1 MKLFDRLFAGSIA
14 ILLAFPIAPSAIAY
28 AADGFAIENGEA
40 PVISDRLANDGA
52 QTEDA
57 VGAKK
62 DKDVSSLAETEKKE
76 NHMPAEN
83 KDESGDLD
91 SGSVDKEASESEEGE
106 SAPDAPIDLQS
117 FANSWRFSDGL
128 PANAISSFAR
138 VSGNAWSEKDG
149 IYYCSDGTVVTGAE
163 AFGIDVSQWNGD
175 IDWGMVKAAGVD
187 YAIIRCGYGG
197 DSASQDDLYFVQ
209 NVKGAL
215 AAGLDIGVYIYSYG
229 WDAATGK
236 SEAKH
241 VLRTLKEA
249 GLKPSD
255 LAYPVYYDLEQQS
268 VSTGKPCGIDDSGKE
283 RPASNTALLSMTQ
296 AFAAEI
302 EAAGYDVGVYANLNW
317 WNNYLTSSTYDQWD
331 RWVAQ
336 YNTQCDYRGKYS
348 MWQCMS
354 DGRIAGI
361 SGYTD
366 INFYFGSGYGKL
378 DSLAAENADVLPDG
392 VYTIATSN
400 DSSKVLDVASASI
413 SNSANVQIY
422 ANNGTNAQ
430 QWKVTHDAQGYVT
443 FTNVNSGKVLDVFG
457 GKSADGTNVQQY
469 ANNNS
474 RAQKWIVIDNGDG
487 AYVIRSAVKYGMTLD
502 VKSGSTANK
511 ANVQIYVA
519 NGSGAQNWIFEAIE
533 DPRASLDALAAEN
546 KDVLDDGDTYYIAS
560 ALGSGSLAK
569 ATAVLD
575 VKSAGTADKANV
587 QIYAANA
594 TKAQQWVVSHD
605 DQGYVT
611 FTNANSGKVLD
622 VASGKYSSGTNVQQY
637 ASNNTYSQK
646 WIVTKEDGGYAIH
659 SALWW
664 NVVLD
669 VCTGTTS
676 NSSNVQVKAL
686 NESRTPA
693 ARALWAFQSIDDTYA
708 QLNQLATA
716 NKDVLSDGAY
726 VIKSALANTKV
737 LDVASGSVAN
747 SANVQLYE
755 SNMTGAQ
762 QWRVTHDG
770 QGYVTFTNVKSGKVL
785 DVKSAK
791 FANSTNVQQYALN
804 DTRSQKWIVSD
815 NGDGSFTI
823 QSALWAGLVLDVKS
837 ASTANKANVQLYA
850 SNATKAQSW
859 QFLTTEPT
867 VEPCDD
873 LGLVGTYVIASSVN
887 DSYVL
892 DVKGASVAN
901 GANVQLYKFNGTTA
915 QKFKFVYCDG
925 YYQIVNV
932 RSGKALD
939 VEDGNLTPA
948 ANVQQWNAS
957 TTNDNQLFSVL
968 QNDDGSYAFV
978 NKATGL
984 ILDVKSGKAA
994 NGSNVQVY
1002 TSNGTAAQSFI
1013 LKRQ

>member
-1 MKLFDRLFAGSIA
+1 MKLSNKIFASFVA
-14 ILLAFPIAPSAIAY
+14 ALLAFPITPSAIAFAVDDFVDDTETISIIDDS
-28 AADGFAIENGEA
+28 AANEAQIE
-40 PVISDRLANDGA
+40 
-52 QTEDA
+52 EDA
-57 VGAKK
+57 NGHTSEI
-62 DKDVSSLAETEKKE
+62 DDSSTKEVTE
-76 NHMPAEN
+76 
-83 KDESGDLD
+83 G
-91 SGSVDKEASESEEGE
+91 VEGE
-106 SAPDAPIDLQS
+106 SALDDSECLSDVVDNNEAGQTTTTQNVNQSIDLQS

-128 PANAISSFAR
+128 PANAISPFAR
-138 VSGNAWSEKDG
+138 VSGNTWTEDDG
-149 IYYCSDGTVVTGAE
+149 VYYSSDGTVVTGAE
-163 AFGIDVSQWNGD
+163 AFGVDVSQWNGD
-175 IDWGMVKAAGVD
+175 IDWDKVKAAGVD

-197 DSASQDDLYFVQ
+197 DSASQDDPYFVQ

-215 AAGLDIGVYIYSYG
+215 AVGLDIGVYIYSYG

-241 VLRTLKEA
+241 VLRTLEEA
-249 GLKPSD
+249 GLEPSD

-268 VSTGKPCGIDDSGKE
+268 ASTGKPCGIDDSGKE
-283 RPASNTALLSMTQ
+283 RPASNSALLSMTQ
-296 AFAAEI
+296 AFAAVI

-317 WNNYLTSSTYDQWD
+317 WNNYLTSSTYNQWD

-336 YNTQCDYRGKYS
+336 YNTQCDYRGECS

-354 DGRIAGI
+354 DGKIDGI

-366 INFYFGSGYGKL
+366 INFYYGSGYGKL

-422 ANNGTNAQ
+422 TNNGTNAQ
-430 QWKVTHDAQGYVT
+430 QWKVTHDVQGYVT
-443 FTNVNSGKVLDVFG
+443 FTNVNSGKVLDVFS

-469 ANNNS
+469 ASNNS
-474 RAQKWIVIDNGDG
+474 RAQKWIVMDNGDG
-487 AYVIRSAVKYGMTLD
+487 THAIRSAVKYGMTLD

-511 ANVQIYVA
+511 ANVQIYAA
-519 NGSGAQNWIFEAIE
+519 NGSGAQDWIFEAIE

-546 KDVLDDGDTYYIAS
+546 RDVLDDGDTYYIAS

-669 VCTGTTS
+669 VSTGTTS
-676 NSSNVQVKAL
+676 NSSNVQIKAL
-686 NESRTPA
+686 NESGAPT

-708 QLNQLATA
+708 QLNQLATV
-716 NKDVLSDGAY
+716 NKDVLSDGTY

-762 QWRVTHDG
+762 QWRVTHDD

-823 QSALWAGLVLDVKS
+823 QSALWTGLVLDVKS
-837 ASTANKANVQLYA
+837 ASTANKANVQVYTL
-850 SNATKAQSW
+850 NGTKAQSW
-859 QFLTTEPT
+859 QFLTTEPK
-867 VEPCDD
+867 VEPCGD
-873 LGLVGTYVIASSVN
+873 LGLSGTYAIASSVN
-887 DSYVL
+887 KSYVL

-901 GANVQLYKFNGTTA
+901 GANVQLYKLNGTTA

-925 YYQIVNV
+925 YYLIVNIK
-932 RSGKALD
+932 SGKALD

-948 ANVQQWNAS
+948 TNVQQWNAS
-957 TTNDNQLFSVL
+957 KTNDNQLFSVL
-968 QNDDGSYAFV
+968 QNDDGSYTFV

-984 ILDVKSGKAA
+984 ALDVKSGKAA

-1013 LKRQ
+1013 LKR